1 MKLNFLCAP
10 YADLLG
16 RKCWVKRKKK
26 VYECVITAV
35 SWKGAVAVRKVADID
50 SGKGSWWVHKDNRE
64 RLVWLRRKD
73 VPEGLE
79 VVE

>member
-1 MKLNFLCAP
+1 MPWSCAP

-16 RKCWVKRKKK
+16 RTCWAKRKKK
-26 VYECVITAV
+26 VYKCVITAV
-35 SWKGAVAVRKVADID
+35 SWKGAVAVRESTKADK
-50 SGKGSWWVHKDNRE
+50 GVGSWWIRKEDRE
-64 RLVWLRRKD
+64 RLTWLRRKD